1 MKDSF
6 NKEERRI
13 TSFIGIP
20 DIISMLN
27 ASSGYLSIILSIN
40 GFFDAAC
47 ILMLTAMIFDS
58 MDGWFARR
66 SGRTGTGFGKNIDS
80 LSDIVS
86 FGVAPAIF
94 IYSAGASFKYINYI
108 NISVGLLIVLCG
120 ILRLSRF
127 NVLTGGV
134 KNFTGLPIPVAALML
149 SSFYLT
155 GFYSETAA
163 AILMLAV
170 SILMVSSVEYPKVSG
185 KSALMVLLLI
195 MVAIITGLMTGAIS
209 GPVSTMLF
217 IATIIYIIIPIT
229 SMRRDLNAGQN

>member
-1 MKDSF
+1 M
-6 NKEERRI
+6 
-13 TSFIGIP
+13 
-20 DIISMLN
+20 
-27 ASSGYLSIILSIN
+27 
-40 GFFDAAC
+40 
-47 ILMLTAMIFDS
+47 
-58 MDGWFARR
+58 
-66 SGRTGTGFGKNIDS
+66 
-80 LSDIVS
+80 
-86 FGVAPAIF
+86 
-94 IYSAGASFKYINYI
+94 
-108 NISVGLLIVLCG
+108 
-120 ILRLSRF
+120 
-127 NVLTGGV
+127 

>member
-94 IYSAGASFKYINYI
+94 IYSAGASFKYIN
-108 NISVGLLIVLCG
+108 ISVGLLIVLCG
-120 ILRLSRF
+120 ILRLQGSMSSQ
-127 NVLTGGV
+127 GV
-134 KNFTGLPIPVAALML
+134 
-149 SSFYLT
+149 
-155 GFYSETAA
+155 
-163 AILMLAV
+163 
-170 SILMVSSVEYPKVSG
+170 
-185 KSALMVLLLI
+185 
-195 MVAIITGLMTGAIS
+195 
-209 GPVSTMLF
+209 
-217 IATIIYIIIPIT
+217 
-229 SMRRDLNAGQN
+229 

>member
-6 NKEERRI
+6 NTRERRI

-20 DIISMLN
+20 DIISMFN
-27 ASSGYLSIILSIN
+27 ASSGYLSIILSLN
-40 GFFDAAC
+40 RFFDAAC
-47 ILMLTAMIFDS
+47 ILMLTAIIFDS
-58 MDGWFARR
+58 VDGWFARR
-66 SGRTGTGFGKNIDS
+66 SGRTETGFGKNMDS

-94 IYSAGASFKYINYI
+94 VYSAGASFRYI

-120 ILRLSRF
+120 IMRLSRF

-134 KNFTGLPIPVAALML
+134 KNFTGLPIPVAALVI

-163 AILMLAV
+163 AVIMLAV
-170 SILMVSSVEYPKVSG
+170 SILMVSSVEYPKVGG
-185 KSALMVLLLI
+185 KGAGVALLLI
-195 MVAIITGLMTGAIS
+195 MAAIITGSVKGSIS

-217 IATIIYIIIPIT
+217 MAAVIYIIIPIT
-229 SMRRDLNAGQN
+229 SIIRRDPNAGQN

>member
-94 IYSAGASFKYINYI
+94 IYSAGASFRYI

>member
-94 IYSAGASFKYINYI
+94 IYSAGASFKYINNI

>member
-94 IYSAGASFKYINYI
+94 IYSAGASFRYV

>member
-94 IYSAGASFKYINYI
+94 IYSAGASFKYI

>member
-94 IYSAGASFKYINYI
+94 IYSAGASFRYI

-127 NVLTGGV
+127 NVLRGGV

-155 GFYSETAA
+155 GLYSETAA